1 MQARTPINVFA
12 LAMMA
17 CAAILGA
24 SATQVTGC
32 DARTAFTY
40 TIHAFL
46 AVAVMFFVTL
56 LFYRKGIYH
65 PLDLVNV
72 KDVGKDKKDL
82 NKDRPEVAAV
92 IICLMLIG
100 YATYQFNRPDPCPSP
115 MQTNITKAPADAERQ
130 SEEN

>member
-46 AVAVMFFVTL
+46 AVTVMFFVTL

-72 KDVGKDKKDL
+72 KDGVVKDVG
-82 NKDRPEVAAV
+82 KDRPEVAAV
-92 IICLMLIG
+92 IICLMLVG
-100 YATYQFNRPDPCPSP
+100 YAAYQFNRPDPCPSP
-115 MQTNITKAPADAERQ
+115 TQTNTTWTPADAERQ